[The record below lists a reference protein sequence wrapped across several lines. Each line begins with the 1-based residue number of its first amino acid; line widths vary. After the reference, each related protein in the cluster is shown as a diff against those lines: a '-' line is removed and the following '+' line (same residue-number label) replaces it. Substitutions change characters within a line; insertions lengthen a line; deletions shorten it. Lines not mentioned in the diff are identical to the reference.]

1 MAAPIMCVV
10 SDVVVLKTPVT
21 DRDHG

>member
-10 SDVVVLKTPVT
+10 SDVVMLKTPVA